1 MSNASKIPLR
11 GARGSVLV
19 LLAISLLTTLGQAPV
34 YAQDTAPAQV
44 LIRNVQ
50 VFDGTAEKL
59 SSTTDVLIVGN
70 VIQKIS
76 DSAADSAAPHAQVIE
91 GAGRVLMP
99 GLIESHAH
107 LSFAAL
113 PLGDLMNSRPGYMQ
127 VVAVA
132 AAKDFLMRGVT
143 TIRDMGGPVFGLKR
157 GIDEGIIPGPR
168 IYPSGTLISQ
178 TGGHADFRYENENH
192 WRFGGQRA
200 ELDQEQVSRVVDGVP
215 EVLAAARDNLRLG
228 ASQVK
233 LAAGGGYSSPT
244 DPIES
249 TQFTFDELKAAV
261 DAAEDYG
268 TYVTVHAYLPKSINR
283 AIDAGVKVIE
293 HGQLLDEATL
303 ERMANEGI
311 WLSTQ
316 PFTVCNEP
324 QLSASSNAKLA
335 VVCKGTEFVYE
346 TIKKFPNLRVTYG
359 TDIFND
365 AASLGEEI
373 QWLARLLKCYTPG
386 EILVMATGNTG
397 DLLKL
402 SGDRN
407 PYPGDLGVLKE
418 GALADVL
425 LVEGNPLKD
434 ITVVGKTENLRVI
447 IKDGKVYKNSL

>member
-1 MSNASKIPLR
+1 
-11 GARGSVLV
+11 
-19 LLAISLLTTLGQAPV
+19 
-34 YAQDTAPAQV
+34 
-44 LIRNVQ
+44 
-50 VFDGTAEKL
+50 
-59 SSTTDVLIVGN
+59 
-70 VIQKIS
+70 
-76 DSAADSAAPHAQVIE
+76 
-91 GAGRVLMP
+91 MP

-113 PLGDLMNSRPGYMQ
+113 PLGDLLNSRPGYMQ

-303 ERMANEGI
+303 KRMANEGI

-335 VVCKGTEFVYE
+335 VVCKGTEFLYE

-373 QWLARLLKCYTPG
+373 QWLARLLKWYTPG

-418 GALADVL
+418 GALADAL